1 MLSLKGRPKNNGTIE
16 GDIKFANLA
25 TFGGFAF
32 KIKRTFPFSPNN
44 KDTYLWVGAI
54 PRGSKGIEKELST
67 SQKYW
72 EKEVVSPT
80 TYFLKEKEEISKL
93 CFKNLEWDGRY
104 YWLGRN
110 TTWDIYYK
118 I

>member
-1 MLSLKGRPKNNGTIE
+1 LGLFLVPLIIGISIFLILEKPVKEIKYLTYTLLSLKGRPKNNGTIE

-67 SQKYW
+67 SQKY
-72 EKEVVSPT
+72 
-80 TYFLKEKEEISKL
+80 
-93 CFKNLEWDGRY
+93 
-104 YWLGRN
+104 
-110 TTWDIYYK
+110 
-118 I
+118 